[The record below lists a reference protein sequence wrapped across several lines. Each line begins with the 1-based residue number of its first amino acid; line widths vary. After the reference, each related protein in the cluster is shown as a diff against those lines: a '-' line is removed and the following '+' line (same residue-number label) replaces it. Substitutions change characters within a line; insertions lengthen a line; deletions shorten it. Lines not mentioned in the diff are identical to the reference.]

1 MTGVDEHTDQPADV
15 GTPLTLYLV
24 KQLELVARALMDDA
38 LRPHGLTTLQ
48 YTALTVLAS
57 RGELSSA
64 QLARR
69 SFVTPQ
75 TMHEM
80 VRWLERRGLVERRR
94 DEANRRA
101 LLISLTEAGHEVL
114 SACDPSIRSLEQRV
128 LDVMNPGERAVFR
141 ECLHRSYAALAPL
154 AGQNPEPA
162 DSSAE
167 TS

>member
-1 MTGVDEHTDQPADV
+1 MTGVDEHTDRAAEAD
-15 GTPLTLYLV
+15 TPLTLYLV

-57 RGELSSA
+57 RDELSSA

-80 VRWLERRGLVERRR
+80 VRWLEHRGLVERRR
-94 DEANRRA
+94 DEANRRV
-101 LLISLTEAGHEVL
+101 LLISLTSAGHATL
-114 SACDPSIRSLEQRV
+114 SACDPIIRSFEQRV
-128 LDVMNPGERAVFR
+128 LEAMNPGERAVFR

-154 AGQNPEPA
+154 AKQPPESPEIST
-162 DSSAE
+162 DVP
-167 TS
+167 

>member
-1 MTGVDEHTDQPADV
+1 MTGVDEHTDRAADV
-15 GTPLTLYLV
+15 DTPLTLYLV

-57 RGELSSA
+57 HSELSSA

-75 TMHEM
+75 SMHEM
-80 VRWLERRGLVERRR
+80 VRWLEHRGLVERRR
-94 DEANRRA
+94 DEANRRV
-101 LLISLTEAGHEVL
+101 LLIGLTDAGRAAL
-114 SACDPSIRSLEQRV
+114 SACDPIIRSLEQRI
-128 LDVMNPGERAVFR
+128 LEAMNPGERAVFR

-154 AGQNPEPA
+154 AKQHPGPPEESTEVP
-162 DSSAE
+162 
-167 TS
+167 